1 MIKGVRDCVLSTQCR
16 AVASINTVNFVTF
29 VNLIILSLPCAQIEK
44 MTKSTIQIEVELND
58 SRIPENIQW
67 HASESTINAP
77 QQARA
82 FMLSLWDGAE
92 KTALRID
99 LWTEKMMI
107 DEMADFYYQTF
118 MTMADTYER
127 ATKQTE
133 LVSDMK
139 TFAKSFYQKFKEIQ
153 MKENKAG

>member
-1 MIKGVRDCVLSTQCR
+1 MK
-16 AVASINTVNFVTF
+16 
-29 VNLIILSLPCAQIEK
+29 
-44 MTKSTIQIEVELND
+44 KSTIVIDVELDEN
-58 SRIPENIQW
+58 RIPQTIEWNATEGTSGNAQ
-67 HASESTINAP
+67 HAKAV
-77 QQARA
+77 
-82 FMLSLWDGAE
+82 MLSLWDGAE

-99 LWTEKMMI
+99 LWTQKMMV

-133 LVSDMK
+133 LVSEMK
-139 TFAKSFYQKFKEIQ
+139 TFAKNFYAKFREQQ